1 MKIFQGVN
9 EIGSVSILSITTLQ
23 LRHREKENALN
34 LALKTLW
41 NTSFSWSQET
51 FKQHFDIVL
60 AAFWWLPLKLKNQIA
75 RSVGKQRCQ
84 LAVPQFNAQLNN
96 FFLTWRILTE
106 HLIQKPYGVSTNYY
120 HYQKFKVASY
130 SFTIARALKYNL
142 CALKR
147 KHDFFLIFWR
157 CHEHKVQNWQRI
169 FWCFLQWNSVKFG
182 KRVINTLLVGAC
194 FSGKSGFTSV

>member
-1 MKIFQGVN
+1 MCPVYVKSEVDLYQAIRKQTKHFIALPFQQITFSSCFSMKIFQGVN

-106 HLIQKPYGVSTNYY
+106 HLIQKP
-120 HYQKFKVASY
+120 
-130 SFTIARALKYNL
+130 
-142 CALKR
+142 
-147 KHDFFLIFWR
+147 
-157 CHEHKVQNWQRI
+157 
-169 FWCFLQWNSVKFG
+169 
-182 KRVINTLLVGAC
+182 
-194 FSGKSGFTSV
+194 